1 MSSWVQMSI
10 VSLASILASSGF
22 WTFLQRRDDTK
33 DAMARLL
40 MGLAYDKI
48 AQVGISYIER
58 GWISR
63 DEYEEFRKYLYE
75 PYKAFGGNGVAERIM
90 EEVSRLP
97 LRSPTRYSQ
106 ISKPRR
112 NTTGRELQNGQFS
125 PSSERHAL

>member
-1 MSSWVQMSI
+1 MSI